1 MSTAT
6 DDAAFRVEVRTWL
19 EENLTGE
26 WAALKGVGGTG
37 SGEDAYDERL
47 AWNKHLAEHG
57 WTCLGWPTEHG
68 GRGLSLTQQAIFYEE
83 YARADAPETVN
94 HLGEKLLGP
103 TLIEFG
109 TDEQKARFLPKI
121 RTVEELWCQGYSEPG
136 AGSDLAA
143 VSTKAV
149 IASSESGQG
158 EWVVDGQKVWTSW
171 AQESDWIFVIAR
183 TEAGSSRHR
192 GLSFLLMPLDQDGIE
207 IRPIEQITGDHEF
220 NEVFFSGA
228 RTDESMIL
236 GEPGDGWKV
245 AMALLGFER
254 GVSVLGQQV
263 GFERELNDLI
273 ELARSNGSLD
283 DPVLRDR
290 LAQHSAEFEVMRVN
304 AIRSLTEATPGADN
318 VAKLVWA
325 NWHRRLGELAMEV
338 CGAGSLTT
346 DGESYDID
354 RWQSLFLFSRAD
366 TLYGGSDE
374 IQRNIISER
383 VLGLPREARG

>member
-1 MSTAT
+1 
-6 DDAAFRVEVRTWL
+6 V
-19 EENLTGE
+19 
-26 WAALKGVGGTG
+26 
-37 SGEDAYDERL
+37 
-47 AWNKHLAEHG
+47 
-57 WTCLGWPTEHG
+57 
-68 GRGLSLTQQAIFYEE
+68 
-83 YARADAPETVN
+83 
-94 HLGEKLLGP
+94 
-103 TLIEFG
+103 
-109 TDEQKARFLPKI
+109 
-121 RTVEELWCQGYSEPG
+121 
-136 AGSDLAA
+136 
-143 VSTKAV
+143 
-149 IASSESGQG
+149 
-158 EWVVDGQKVWTSW
+158 
-171 AQESDWIFVIAR
+171 
-183 TEAGSSRHR
+183 
-192 GLSFLLMPLDQDGIE
+192 PLDQEGIE

-236 GEPGDGWKV
+236 GQPGDGWKV

-283 DPVLRDR
+283 DPILRDR
-290 LAQHSAEFEVMRVN
+290 LAQQSAEFEVMRVN

-338 CGAGSLTT
+338 SGAGSLTT
-346 DGESYDID
+346 GSESYDID

-374 IQRNIISER
+374 IQRNIIAER